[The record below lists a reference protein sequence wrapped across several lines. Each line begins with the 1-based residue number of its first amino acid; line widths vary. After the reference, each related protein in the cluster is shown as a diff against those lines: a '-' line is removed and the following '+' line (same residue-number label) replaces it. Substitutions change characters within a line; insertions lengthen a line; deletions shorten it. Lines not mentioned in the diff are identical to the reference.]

1 MTINKL
7 LTVALLLVLTSC
19 QLPPT
24 KVSERHESSHP
35 LFVKLD
41 QPIVISK
48 DSVIL
53 DARAFYD
60 YSMYH
65 LEDSIYIRWQD
76 FLVSRSSKKLIS
88 EKQIARKLALKNVHP
103 EKTHVV
109 VGDNT
114 SADFAALAWLLD
126 SLGVNDVQTIYFSY
140 FKTSL
145 TTKKTPIKNAKAW
158 KPNSLES
165 EFASKLNDKDLVIDA
180 RLESVAFKLPLSH
193 EKFKDHKVIN
203 VPWIDF
209 YNSYGRPKKNMIATL
224 KGINI
229 TPNQSIVVTSSHL
242 SEAAAVTYALKVLG
256 YKRVK
261 ILMDSKK

>member
-7 LTVALLLVLTSC
+7 LFVSLFLFLTSC

-24 KVSERHESSHP
+24 KVTERHESTHP

-76 FLVSRSSKKLIS
+76 FLVSRSSKNLIS
-88 EKQIARKLALKNVHP
+88 EKQLARKLALKNVHP
-103 EKTHVV
+103 QKTHVI
-109 VGDNT
+109 VGDSS

-140 FKTSL
+140 FKSNL

-158 KPNSLES
+158 QPKPLDS
-165 EFASKLNDKDLVIDA
+165 EFTQKLNDQDLVIDA
-180 RLESVAFKLPLSH
+180 RLESVAFKLPLSQEH
-193 EKFKDHKVIN
+193 FKDHKVIN
-203 VPWIDF
+203 VPWKDF
-209 YNSYGRPKKNMIATL
+209 YNSYGRPKKDMIGTL

-229 TPNQSIVVTSSHL
+229 DPDQSIVVTSSHL
-242 SEAAAVTYALKVLG
+242 SEAAAVTYALKILG
-256 YKRVK
+256 YKK
-261 ILMDSKK
+261 IKIWMNSK